1 MKKNSLSLF
10 NDLFDEN
17 FSFFQIKN
25 DIFNLRTNIKEQE
38 QSYLFEV
45 NVAGVSKEDIDI
57 SVEDNYLIVTVNE
70 NNQKEDNTSNYLRKE
85 IVYKSSKR
93 KYYIGNIKE
102 NQINA
107 TLNDGLLLITVPK
120 EDTTTKSNKI
130 EIK

>member
-10 NDLFDEN
+10 NDLFDEY

-70 NNQKEDNTSNYLRKE
+70 NNKHEHNTTNYLRKD
-85 IVYKSSKR
+85 IVYKSIKR

-107 TLNDGLLLITVPK
+107 TLKDGLLLITDPK

>member
-70 NNQKEDNTSNYLRKE
+70 NNKKEDTTTNYLRKE

-107 TLNDGLLLITVPK
+107 TLKDGLLLITVPK

>member
-1 MKKNSLSLF
+1 M
-10 NDLFDEN
+10 
-17 FSFFQIKN
+17 
-25 DIFNLRTNIKEQE
+25 
-38 QSYLFEV
+38 FEV

-70 NNQKEDNTSNYLRKE
+70 NNKKEDNTSNYLRKE

-107 TLNDGLLLITVPK
+107 TLKDGLLLITVPK